1 MGPWPGWSTGCS
13 TKPMDIPCCTVIP
26 ISTPARLR
34 RGSPATNLSKT
45 GAVHEKTSCA
55 IEPLTYIIY
64 IRQAGSAG
72 AAAVGE
78 ANPAGGKVRIEFR
91 QDGESLSPGLIIQT
105 LDFFDGMDVVLHLTA
120 DYFYWMGEEW
130 LKTMT
135 VLDEDRKVYV
145 CYAQNQCIGG
155 MADELRH

>member
-1 MGPWPGWSTGCS
+1 M
-13 TKPMDIPCCTVIP
+13 
-26 ISTPARLR
+26 ARLEYR
-34 RGSPATNLSKT
+34 LFDEANGYPVLYSYPDIDPGEVAARFACDKFIKD

-145 CYAQNQCIGG
+145 CYAKTS
-155 MADELRH
+155 A